1 MSPGNPQVPQIEM
14 TVELFEPD
22 TGASDEKLT
31 YRLFLD
37 GEPVKFEHL
46 RGAKRALAS
55 ALLQMAERDYSRK
68 KSGGGVDPHV
78 IPGPPDM
85 N

>member
-1 MSPGNPQVPQIEM
+1 MNSTKNPSLPSVEM
-14 TVELFEPD
+14 TVDLYES
-22 TGASDEKLT
+22 ASDHSDDRLR

-37 GEPVKFEHL
+37 GEPVEFEHL

-55 ALLQMAERDYSRK
+55 ALLQMAERDYERRK
-68 KSGGGVDPHV
+68 SAGEIDADV
-78 IPGPPDM
+78 IPGPP